1 MEENCVK
8 QTEYNLYYYEILIEG
23 VTIQFTW
30 INRQKAIKK
39 QQQCHESISFK

>member
-39 QQQCHESISFK
+39 TATMSRKHKF